1 MSSLVSAGLA
11 ITDGCHRDGGSTRR
25 ARGKGY
31 IEQGLEGLAEC
42 GALWTDRLQLVEGVV
57 LLSRRL
63 CRYCKWWLAYGNCRG
78 AGEWL

>member
-25 ARGKGY
+25 VRGKGY
-31 IEQGLEGLAEC
+31 IEQGLKGLAER
-42 GALWTDRLQLVEGVV
+42 GVLWTNRACWAKGVV

-63 CRYCKWWLAYGNCRG
+63 YRDAKWWLAYGNG
-78 AGEWL
+78 GGTGE

>member
-25 ARGKGY
+25 VMGKGY

-42 GALWTDRLQLVEGVV
+42 GALWADRLLLVEGVG
-57 LLSRRL
+57 LSARRL
-63 CRYCKWWLAYGNCRG
+63 CRYCKWWLAYGNGRG
-78 AGEWL
+78 AG